1 MGNNEFIRVKVE
13 GISHLE
19 KMRAFLDPKL
29 FQKATRAGILA
40 AAKSA
45 NKQAGMSISQRY
57 NIRSGRVKQD
67 IRLSTSRAR
76 NGEAEL
82 VFASRAPTLSQY
94 GFKPGTK
101 ATGLPGLGRG
111 RGWGPAK
118 KKGRPGTA
126 AIVKGKKQEY
136 PSTFLAKGKAGV
148 VLPFR
153 VGNKRKPDGKR
164 KLQVVYGPSIA
175 RIFDS
180 GEYKEIIQAEIKI
193 EINRSFIAGY
203 QRMLD
208 SAARGY
214 GGR

>member
-13 GISHLE
+13 GISQLE

-40 AAKSA
+40 AAKSG

-67 IRLSTSRAR
+67 IKLSTNRAR

-82 VFASRAPTLSQY
+82 VFASRPPTVNQF
-94 GFKPGTK
+94 GFRPGTR
-101 ATGLPGLGRG
+101 ATGQKGLGRG
-111 RGWGPAK
+111 RGWSKPT
-118 KKGRPGTA
+118 KKGRPGSA
-126 AIVKGKKQEY
+126 ALVKGKRQQY
-136 PSTFLAKGKAGV
+136 PTTFLARSRSGQ

-153 VGNKRKPDGKR
+153 IGSNGKM
-164 KLQVVYGPSIA
+164 QVVYGPSVA
-175 RIFDS
+175 RMFDS
-180 GEYKEIIQAEIKI
+180 GQFSPIIRAEIEI

-203 QRMLD
+203 QRALD